1 MPGQNGT
8 RGMGGMLS
16 TALAKLVKAG
26 TITSAQR
33 TAIVAALSAAGPQ
46 GGAAGTAPAGGV
58 TPATASPASR
68 LGVRRRGEAPSQR
81 LQQHLHSPGA

>member
-1 MPGQNGT
+1 MPGGLGGAH
-8 RGMGGMLS
+8 GMGGMLS

-46 GGAAGTAPAGGV
+46 GGPAGTAPVSGA
-58 TPATASPASR
+58 TPAATASPAS
-68 LGVRRRGEAPSQR
+68 V
-81 LQQHLHSPGA
+81 